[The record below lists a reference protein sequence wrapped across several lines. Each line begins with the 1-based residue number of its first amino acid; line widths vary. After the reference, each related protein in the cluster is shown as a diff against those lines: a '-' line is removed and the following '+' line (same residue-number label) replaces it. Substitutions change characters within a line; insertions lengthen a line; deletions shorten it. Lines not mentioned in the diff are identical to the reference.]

1 MKGTV
6 LPSLMKEEEEMNPVE
21 TDRQRSHKMYEKVH
35 TTQEKLEAKSNSC
48 DAETQTEKLDK
59 KTVCVLM

>member
-6 LPSLMKEEEEMNPVE
+6 LPPLMKEEVHENPVE
-21 TDRQRSHKMYEKVH
+21 MDERNPKIYEDVN
-35 TTQEKLEAKSNSC
+35 TTQEKLLAKSISC

>member
-6 LPSLMKEEEEMNPVE
+6 LPPLMKEEVPVTSVEMDDRNP
-21 TDRQRSHKMYEKVH
+21 KMYEDVI
-35 TTQEKLEAKSNSC
+35 TIQEKLLTKSSSC

>member
-6 LPSLMKEEEEMNPVE
+6 LPSLMKEENPVE
-21 TDRQRSHKMYEKVH
+21 VEMDERDLKTYEDVSL
-35 TTQEKLEAKSNSC
+35 TQEKLLAKSNSC

>member
-1 MKGTV
+1 MKGEDV
-6 LPSLMKEEEEMNPVE
+6 VNPVDLDE
-21 TDRQRSHKMYEKVH
+21 RNPKLYEDVH
-35 TTQEKLEAKSNSC
+35 TSQEKLLAKSISC

>member
-6 LPSLMKEEEEMNPVE
+6 LPSIMKEEVLVNPVDADE
-21 TDRQRSHKMYEKVH
+21 RNPKLYEDVH
-35 TTQEKLEAKSNSC
+35 TSQEKLLAKSISC

>member
-6 LPSLMKEEEEMNPVE
+6 LPSLMKEEVLVNPVE
-21 TDRQRSHKMYEKVH
+21 MDERNPKIYEDVN
-35 TTQEKLEAKSNSC
+35 TTQEKLTAKSISC

>member
-1 MKGTV
+1 
-6 LPSLMKEEEEMNPVE
+6 MKEEVIGNPVE
-21 TDRQRSHKMYEKVH
+21 MAERNEKQYEDV
-35 TTQEKLEAKSNSC
+35 TITQKKLFAQSNSC

>member
-6 LPSLMKEEEEMNPVE
+6 LPSLMKEEEVMNPVE
-21 TDRQRSHKMYEKVH
+21 MDRQRSQKMYEDVNAA
-35 TTQEKLEAKSNSC
+35 QGKLGAKSNSC

>member
-6 LPSLMKEEEEMNPVE
+6 LPPLMKEEVIENPVE
-21 TDRQRSHKMYEKVH
+21 MDERNPKMYEDVMI
-35 TTQEKLEAKSNSC
+35 TQEKLLAKSNSC

>member
-6 LPSLMKEEEEMNPVE
+6 LPSLMKEEVLVNPLEMDERNP
-21 TDRQRSHKMYEKVH
+21 KMYEDVN
-35 TTQEKLEAKSNSC
+35 TTPDKLLAKSISC